1 MKTRI
6 ACLAAMAVLPALPA
20 TAQAEGSIT
29 LYGVVDAGVEY
40 LTHVPNTGTGGSNNV
55 VRVSAGNLST
65 SRWGLRG
72 SEDLGGGLKGI
83 FTLEN
88 GFDLDTGNANQ
99 SGRLFGRQAF
109 VGLQNQY
116 GALTLGR
123 HQTVLYDFSL
133 AYDPMAI
140 ATRYSVLMHDKWMS
154 GRADNSV
161 KLAGKLGAVYYGL
174 FYSTGYDSKS
184 GGEIPGD
191 YKAGRNWSAAVG
203 YDAGPLSARVVYDEV
218 RGSTVA
224 TADNRER
231 RAGIAASYNFGRG
244 RAFAGYRWYYGD
256 FTTSS
261 LRTNLYWLGAA
272 YQVTPA
278 ITLTGAAYYT
288 DVRNSGGDPYS
299 FVLSGTY
306 AFSKRTDLY
315 AIAGYAQNRNDSAL
329 GLSGFGPSLNANATT
344 LTATTE
350 QVGAG
355 QSQFGAIIG
364 VRHRF

>member
-6 ACLAAMAVLPALPA
+6 TCLAALAILPTLPV
-20 TAQAEGSIT
+20 TAHADGSIT

-40 LTHVPNTGTGGSNNV
+40 LTHAPNSAGGSNSV
-55 VRVSAGNLST
+55 VRLSAGNLST

-72 SEDLGGGLKGI
+72 SEDLGGGLKAI

-99 SGRLFGRQAF
+99 AGRLFGRQAF

-116 GALTLGR
+116 GSLTLGR

-133 AYDPMAI
+133 TYDPMAI

-154 GRADNSV
+154 GRADNSL
-161 KLAGKLGAVYYGL
+161 KLTGKLGAVYYGL
-174 FYSTGYDSKS
+174 FYSTGYDSKA

-191 YKAGRNWSAAVG
+191 YKAGRNWSAAAG

-224 TADNRER
+224 TDDNRER
-231 RAGIAASYNFGRG
+231 RASIGASYNFGRG

-256 FTTSS
+256 FATSS
-261 LRTNLYWLGAA
+261 LRTNLYWLGAS

-278 ITLTGAAYYT
+278 VTVTGAAYYT
-288 DVRNSGGDPYS
+288 DVRNSSGDPYS

-315 AIAGYAQNRNDSAL
+315 AIAAYAQNSNGSAM

-344 LTATTE
+344 LTAATE

-355 QSQFGAIIG
+355 QNQFGAIIG
-364 VRHRF
+364 IRHRF